1 MRKLLEPES
10 WLISITFLCLI
21 TRAWEMQLVFF
32 INTQCQIKNK
42 QLLCFSCYL
51 QHCFNYFDPIQGG
64 NEELGASD
72 VDKLW
77 QFLHCVL
84 IAASAPASII

>member
-1 MRKLLEPES
+1 MPGKCNL
-10 WLISITFLCLI
+10 F
-21 TRAWEMQLVFF
+21 V
-32 INTQCQIKNK
+32 INTQCQIKSK

-51 QHCFNYFDPIQGG
+51 QHRFNYFDPIRAG

-84 IAASAPASII
+84 RGASASASII

>member
-1 MRKLLEPES
+1 MPGKCNL
-10 WLISITFLCLI
+10 F
-21 TRAWEMQLVFF
+21 V

-51 QHCFNYFDPIQGG
+51 QHRFNYFDPIRAG

-77 QFLHCVL
+77 QFCIVSLEVPL
-84 IAASAPASII
+84 LQPPLFKLLVITVMPLTGNAAR